1 MPAPVYQPS
10 TEAAKRIVSAATDC
24 FAERGYQAASIR
36 EIAEAAGVSKANVFH
51 HFPTKWELYR
61 AVVQRSE
68 QLLAQLLE
76 RLEPGA
82 ESAERTLARFA
93 TEHLETM
100 LAHTNASTLFLR
112 QLLDATKPSDDRA
125 LIRNVLR
132 ERFAMTESALA
143 RLRER
148 GDLRSDLDVRVL
160 ALLLLGSNVV
170 YLLGSLDSAEP
181 PEPELP
187 DPRTFTETV
196 VDILAHGILDGERS
210 E

>member
-1 MPAPVYQPS
+1 MPSPVYEPS

-51 HFPTKWELYR
+51 HFPTKWDLYR

-68 QLLAQLLE
+68 QLLARLLE
-76 RLEPGA
+76 GLEPGT
-82 ESAERTLARFA
+82 ESAERILNRFA
-93 TEHLETM
+93 AEHLEAM
-100 LAHTNASTLFLR
+100 LEHKNASTLFLR
-112 QLLDATKPSDDRA
+112 QLLDATQPSDDRA

-132 ERFAMTESALA
+132 ERFAMTESAFR

-148 GDLRSDLDVRVL
+148 GELRPDLDVRVL

-170 YLLGSLDSAEP
+170 YLLGSQDGAEAP
-181 PEPELP
+181 GPQLP

-196 VDILAHGILDGERS
+196 VDILINGILDDERS